1 MERAGA
7 ELLVLRAD
15 VASRDQMA
23 AALLA
28 AESRFGPVHGVVHA
42 AGLPGGGVLARKT
55 RDGAARVL
63 APKLRGGL
71 VLDELLRARRP
82 DFLVLCSSLASVLG
96 GAGQVDYVA
105 ANAFLDALARR
116 NTAGGGVFTVA
127 IGYDTWSE
135 TGMAVAAD
143 LPADLAEDR
152 RLGRAYGIR
161 TDEGVEAFARIL
173 DQPLPQV
180 VTSTVPLEPRRR
192 ERPAASTDARPA
204 ATAAPNGH
212 PRPVLVS
219 AAVAPTNELEEVI
232 ARLWQEMLGFDG
244 LGVHDDFFELGGHSL
259 LATRI
264 VNRLR
269 ESFQVAL
276 RLEALFESPTVA
288 GLAATIEGR
297 EPRAR
302 EIAAVLLE
310 VERLSPEELG
320 ARLLDESRPE
330 HPA

>member
-1 MERAGA
+1 
-7 ELLVLRAD
+7 
-15 VASRDQMA
+15 
-23 AALLA
+23 
-28 AESRFGPVHGVVHA
+28 VHA
-42 AGLPGGGVLARKT
+42 AGRPGGGVVARRT
-55 RDGAARVL
+55 REAAARVL

-71 VLDELLRARRP
+71 VLDELLRPRRP

-96 GAGQVDYVA
+96 GAGHVDYVA

-116 NTAGGGVFTVA
+116 NTSGGGVFTVA

-135 TGMAVAAD
+135 TGMAAAAD
-143 LPADLAEDR
+143 LPADLAEAR
-152 RLGRAYGIR
+152 RLGVAYGIR
-161 TDEGVEAFARIL
+161 TAEGVEAFARIL

-180 VTSTVPLEPRRR
+180 LTSTVPLGPRRR
-192 ERPAASTDARPA
+192 AQASVSSDTPPAAKA
-204 ATAAPNGH
+204 AAKGH
-212 PRPVLVS
+212 PRPALAS
-219 AAVAPTNELEEVI
+219 APVAPGNDLEEVV

-259 LATRI
+259 LAMRI

-269 ESFQVAL
+269 EAFRVAL
-276 RLEALFESPTVA
+276 RLETLFESPTVA
-288 GLAATIEGR
+288 RLAAAIEER

-320 ARLLDESRPE
+320 ARLEDETRPE
-330 HPA
+330 QRA